1 VDADGVGF
9 DALITFDLDFVD
21 DLPLGKRHAGLK
33 EPGRCQHQREAAQ
46 HAWSARLG
54 FCRRHLEGTKKE
66 RGPP

>member
-1 VDADGVGF
+1 
-9 DALITFDLDFVD
+9 
-21 DLPLGKRHAGLK
+21 LPLGKRDAGLK